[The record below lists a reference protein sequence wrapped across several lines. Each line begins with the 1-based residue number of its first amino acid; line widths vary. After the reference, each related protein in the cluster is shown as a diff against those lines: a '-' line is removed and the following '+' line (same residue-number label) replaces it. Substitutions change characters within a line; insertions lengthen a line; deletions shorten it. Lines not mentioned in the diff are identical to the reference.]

1 MFAAKKQF
9 RRACNAVQ
17 EKQYMINTIKSLS
30 CLGMLTASAW
40 FLMEP
45 DFAAV
50 LAGIFSLMVFLMTF
64 LPNPVDKQA

>member
-1 MFAAKKQF
+1 
-9 RRACNAVQ
+9 
-17 EKQYMINTIKSLS
+17 MINTIKSLS
-30 CLGMLTASAW
+30 CLGMLAASAW
-40 FLMEP
+40 FLIEP